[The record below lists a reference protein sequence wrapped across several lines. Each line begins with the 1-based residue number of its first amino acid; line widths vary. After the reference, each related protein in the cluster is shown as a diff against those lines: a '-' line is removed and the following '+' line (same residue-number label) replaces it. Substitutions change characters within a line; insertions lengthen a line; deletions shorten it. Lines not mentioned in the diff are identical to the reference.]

1 MVFNNLRLL
10 SPLLVAVLCLFLNA
24 CNSTPSKKTVGNFS
38 DAQQYAHSELAKALA
53 ARGFSQ
59 TTLGN
64 INYLST
70 RQCSGF
76 QLQSHRGSI
85 RYPENSIK
93 AVVDSIDND
102 FDVIEIDVRITRDDV
117 WVVHHD
123 ARTGRETGTSDNKR
137 RKIESIRYEKEW
149 GYLRERD
156 QDSGML
162 TNSVPPSFT
171 QLARAFSNAS
181 KPGQKLNIEIKSR
194 AGVDDLKML
203 DYLAFKYLGTGNYF
217 FSSLEM
223 RNLIR
228 MREINP
234 DIYLAYIQSPA
245 KASLQKLAADLKRG
259 AGSDPIYERNKEQ
272 LESIQAYGS
281 RRHRVTRYDS
291 PVRLDKLKKQL
302 KRNFGYVLDIRHYRQ
317 SANTL
322 KYVAQQSGIP
332 VATYSINGHDYHEK
346 TLLAQSKQRRPDSV
360 IIDDTVY
367 GFCSVFELPTVKP
380 VYTTDKD
387 AKLIASMPADLDLER
402 LDNLANYAENKL
414 YPAVGNTLKSILT
427 KSYIP
432 KKTVIKPTKSAPN
445 LEVGSREADEA
456 FSLETD
462 PVIELELRK
471 K

>member
-1 MVFNNLRLL
+1 MHIFSYKNSLFF
-10 SPLLVAVLCLFLNA
+10 SFIISCLFLTA
-24 CNSTPSKKTVGNFS
+24 CQSTTS
-38 DAQQYAHSELAKALA
+38 DPAQKLTITEITATKARADAIA
-53 ARGFSQ
+53 ARGFYE
-59 TTLGN
+59 TEIGN
-64 INYLST
+64 INYIAQ
-70 RQCSGF
+70 RQCSDF

-85 RYPENSIK
+85 RYPENSIN
-93 AVVDSIDND
+93 AVIDAIDNN
-102 FDVIEIDVRITRDDV
+102 FDVVEIDVRITRDDV

-123 ARTGRETGTSDNKR
+123 ARTGRETGTIDNKQ

-162 TNSVPPSFT
+162 TSSVPPSFK
-171 QLARAFSNAS
+171 QLASAFSSAS

-203 DYLAFKYLGTGNYF
+203 DYLAFKYLGSDNYF

-228 MREINP
+228 MRNINP

-245 KASLQKLAADLKRG
+245 KASLQKLAADLKKG

-322 KYVAQQSGIP
+322 KYAAKRSGIP
-332 VATYSINGHDYHEK
+332 IATYSINGHDYHEK
-346 TLLAQSKQRRPDSV
+346 TLLAQSKQHRPDSV

-380 VYTTDKD
+380 LYTTDSN

-402 LDNLANYAENKL
+402 LDDLANYAQNKL
-414 YPAVGNTLKSILT
+414 YPAVGNTLKST
-427 KSYIP
+427 ATESYIP
-432 KKTVIKPTKSAPN
+432 KKTATKSTTPVPN
-445 LEVGSREADEA
+445 LEIGSREADEA
-456 FSLETD
+456 FNLETD

>member
-137 RKIESIRYEKEW
+137 RKVESIRYEKEW

-162 TNSVPPSFT
+162 TTSVPPSFT

-272 LESIQAYGS
+272 LESIQAFGS
-281 RRHRVTRYDS
+281 RRHRVTRYDT
-291 PVRLDKLKKQL
+291 PLKLDKLKKQL
-302 KRNFGYVLDIRHYRQ
+302 KRNFGYVLDIRHYKQ
-317 SANTL
+317 SASSL
-322 KYVAQQSGIP
+322 KGAAQRQGIP
-332 VATYSINGHDYHEK
+332 LATYSINGHEYHENS
-346 TLLAQSKQRRPDSV
+346 LLAQAKHLRPDSV

-367 GFCSVFELPTVKP
+367 GFCSVFELPPVKP
-380 VYTTDKD
+380 VYTDD
-387 AKLIASMPADLDLER
+387 INAKLIASMPIDLDLER
-402 LDNLANYAENKL
+402 LDNLANYARNQL
-414 YPAVGNTLKSILT
+414 YPAVGNKLKSTSTQSYTPKT
-427 KSYIP
+427 KQATP
-432 KKTVIKPTKSAPN
+432 APN
-445 LEVGSREADEA
+445 FDIGNRETDED

>member
-137 RKIESIRYEKEW
+137 RKVESIRYEKEW